1 MRSGDSL
8 ILAVVHELKIRIAER
23 EKDISRTI
31 VADLYTHG
39 RLQGS
44 LDGLDESMSII
55 EAILIGEDKE
65 ES

>member
-1 MRSGDSL
+1 MRSNDSL
-8 ILAVVHELKIRIAER
+8 ISAVIHELKGRIADR
-23 EKDISRTI
+23 EKDISRAIIT
-31 VADLYTHG
+31 DLYTHG

-44 LDGLDESMSII
+44 LDGLDESLSVI